1 MVFAKQRDSGGRSES
16 LRNHGQH
23 HGSTILALLHSRM
36 RMKAEQE
43 WKGKVKNDEDEDV
56 QLPSSL
62 SIQAEWDKPLIQ

>member
-1 MVFAKQRDSGGRSES
+1 MA
-16 LRNHGQH
+16 
-23 HGSTILALLHSRM
+23 ALLPWQQEQAEEQERRLDEEENNAYRM
-36 RMKAEQE
+36 IMTAEQE

>member
-1 MVFAKQRDSGGRSES
+1 
-16 LRNHGQH
+16 
-23 HGSTILALLHSRM
+23 
-36 RMKAEQE
+36 MKAEQE